1 MKIVFK
7 IIKRRFYVRLI
18 NILNIFYFL
27 IRITYCEKA
36 DTREKDYAEIT
47 PKMLQVLGILLVS
60 DSLTIF
66 CFKGNIKISDFE
78 DLKENKVAEV
88 ADPTWPRI
96 FPQKQQ
102 KTEK

>member
-36 DTREKDYAEIT
+36 NIREKDYA
-47 PKMLQVLGILLVS
+47 VLRILLVS
-60 DSLTIF
+60 GSLKIF

-78 DLKENKVAEV
+78 DLKKNKVAEV
-88 ADPTWPRI
+88 SNPTWPRI

-102 KTEK
+102 KTEKN